1 MPSYNLHPCFF
12 FLLDPKLI
20 SVEKKKRGTSWNLE
34 IMPKFCLLATFQV
47 CVPFRVVLE
56 HESSC
61 STKLL
66 LTVSLSLPV
75 FPVSYA
81 LISTTLGSSHLCAIQ
96 RQGCLEGWPGHLCIL
111 PIVCSKW
118 RPPGCVPSLLRT
130 IFSGTTWTGGEIS
143 QLESQVLILS
153 VSTQFICGQRRL

>member
-1 MPSYNLHPCFF
+1 MGPSVSIRDHAFLTIYIF

-20 SVEKKKRGTSWNLE
+20 SVKKRGTSRNLE
-34 IMPKFCLLATFQV
+34 IMPEFCLLASFQV

-56 HESSC
+56 PESFYQII
-61 STKLL
+61 
-66 LTVSLSLPV
+66 VVNLSLLD
-75 FPVSYA
+75 FPVSSA
-81 LISTTLGSSHLCAIQ
+81 QISTALGSSHLCTIK

-118 RPPGCVPSLLRT
+118 RPSGCVPSFLMT
-130 IFSGTTWTGGEIS
+130 IFSGTTWTGGEMS

-153 VSTQFICGQRRL
+153 VST